1 MESHRTAS
9 HPLGNPF
16 GIPTFPPFR
25 RLDQYFKT
33 VMKRQIGWS
42 PQHCDE
48 LVTDVSGPQRNACPG
63 TLTPLGALR
72 LLLLF
77 KRLQDSKN
85 TTGGSVL

>member
-1 MESHRTAS
+1 MESHRTGFPPSWKSFWDS
-9 HPLGNPF
+9 H
-16 GIPTFPPFR
+16 IPPFR

-33 VMKRQIGWS
+33 VMKRQMGWS

-77 KRLQDSKN
+77 KRLQDRKN